1 MEDILNVYQ
10 DDYSAQN
17 PLVCM
22 DETGK
27 QLTKETRKPIQAN
40 SDHVEYYDTEY
51 ERNGTANIFMFFNP
65 IEGKRRVDVTDNRTA
80 KDWAQQ
86 IKRLVDVDYPDAEKI
101 TLVMDNLNTHTGA
114 SLYKTFDPQEARR
127 ILDKLDF
134 HYTPKHGS
142 WLNMAEIEFSIL
154 GRECLDRRI
163 PDKPA
168 LINEVN
174 AWTEERNS
182 KGSKI
187 IWRFKNED
195 ARIKLKRLYPLIE

>member
-101 TLVMDNLNTHTGA
+101 TLVMDNLNTHAGA
-114 SLYKTFDPQEARR
+114 SLYKTFKPQEARR

-174 AWTEERNS
+174 AWTEKRNS